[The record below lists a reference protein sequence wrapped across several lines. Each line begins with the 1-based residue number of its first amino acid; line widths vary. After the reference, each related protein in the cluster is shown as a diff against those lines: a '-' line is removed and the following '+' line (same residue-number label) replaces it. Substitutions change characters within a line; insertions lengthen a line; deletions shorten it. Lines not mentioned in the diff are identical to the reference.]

1 MDMLLEGLNEK
12 QKEAALCVDQNVRII
27 AGAGSGKTQVLM
39 ARIEYLLKE
48 LHVYPSRILAITFT
62 NKATKEMKERLLAQV
77 GDMAKDVRISTIHAL
92 CARILREDAQ
102 PLGYPKTF
110 TILDTDDQRAI
121 LKRIAKDLDIRLK
134 DYPEAMNRIA
144 NWKKSNM
151 DPKRLVEMYQDDKS
165 YQGRYLAVYSTIYQ
179 RYMKIKDEM
188 MALDFD
194 DLLQKADELLKTSQA
209 VREKWQNRLDFIHVD
224 EFQDV
229 DPIQYS
235 LLQSLTQPDTRLAV
249 VGDPDQTIYTW
260 RGASVDLIL
269 NFDQDFAPVKTII
282 LDQNYRSTTPILSAS
297 NTLIACNRN
306 RIPKDLFTKKEGE
319 APVETFFGVN
329 QDQEAM
335 KIVQQLR
342 AFHRQGYAWKDMAVL
357 YRANYLSRS
366 LEKALQLYG
375 VPYTLIGGIRFFE
388 RAEIKDML
396 SYLKLLAKP
405 DPDDPKNMAI
415 NLAIERVINVPKRGI
430 GQKTLDELQAE
441 SDARQINMLEVM
453 KDPQTLKPTTAK
465 KVKAFADLIER
476 LQGKIQERIQNEEI
490 PKILEDI
497 LNETGY
503 KEMLHQEGQEG
514 ELRLDNLLEMRKD
527 LAAVFY
533 DDPDMSLETYLQD
546 VALLSEASHDLEGDV
561 VTLMTVH
568 AAKGSEYPIVFIS
581 NVNEQA
587 FPSARSLDEGGLAAL
602 EEERRLMYVAM
613 TRAKEKLFISYNMDY
628 AYQSGQHYQP
638 SRFLKEIR
646 NDTEDPII
654 IPKTK
659 LKTKPTRSTL
669 SFKEEELL
677 FQAMMEEPSIAKRS
691 KKKSQSTKKSKAF
704 HKGGKVQH
712 PKFGKGII
720 THISGDIVSVD
731 FGESYGIKRIKANFL
746 EESSE

>member
-1 MDMLLEGLNEK
+1 MDILLEGLNEK
-12 QKEAALCVDQNVRII
+12 QKEAALCVDQTVRII

-77 GDMAKDVRISTIHAL
+77 GEMAKDVRISTIHAL

-110 TILDTDDQRAI
+110 TILDTDDQRTI

-134 DYPEAMNRIA
+134 DYPEAMSRIA
-144 NWKKSNM
+144 NWKKGNM
-151 DPKRLVEMYQDDKS
+151 DPQKLVEMYQDDTS

-194 DLLQKADELLKTSQA
+194 DLLQKAEELLRTSQA

-235 LLQSLTQPDTRLAV
+235 LLQFLAKPETRLAV

-297 NTLIACNRN
+297 NTLIAWNRN

-319 APVETFFGVN
+319 TPVETFFGTS

-335 KIVQQLR
+335 KIVQKLR
-342 AFHRQGYAWKDMAVL
+342 AFQRQGYAWKDMAVL
-357 YRANYLSRS
+357 YRANYLSRA
-366 LEKALQLYG
+366 LEKSLQLYG

-415 NLAIERVINVPKRGI
+415 NLAIERVINVPRRGI

-441 SDARQINMLEVM
+441 SEARQINMLEVM
-453 KDPQTLKPTTAK
+453 KDPQTLKPSAAK
-465 KVKAFADLIER
+465 KVKAFADLIEM
-476 LQGKIQERIQNEEI
+476 LQGKLQERLEAHEV
-490 PKILEDI
+490 PKILED
-497 LNETGY
+497 LLKKTGY
-503 KEMLHQEGQEG
+503 EEMLHQDGQEG
-514 ELRLDNLLEMRKD
+514 ELRLDNLREMEKD
-527 LAAVFY
+527 LEAVFY
-533 DDPDMSLETYLQD
+533 DDSDMTLETYLQD
-546 VALLSEASHDLEGDV
+546 VALLSEASHDSQGDV

-581 NVNEQA
+581 NVNEDV

-613 TRAKEKLFISYNMDY
+613 TRAKEKLFLSYNMDY
-628 AYQSGQHYQP
+628 SYQSGLHHQP
-638 SRFLKEIR
+638 SRFLKEIQTSSE
-646 NDTEDPII
+646 NPIV

-659 LKTKPTRSTL
+659 PKKQTRS
-669 SFKEEELL
+669 SKEELL
-677 FQAMMEEPSIAKRS
+677 FQAMMKKSLEAKSKGS
-691 KKKSQSTKKSKAF
+691 KKKSQAPKNAKAF
-704 HKGGKVQH
+704 HKGDRVQH
-712 PKFGKGII
+712 PKFGQGII
-720 THISGDIVSVD
+720 THISGDIISVD
-731 FGESYGIKRIKANFL
+731 FGESYGTKRIKANFL
-746 EESSE
+746 EGVC